1 MSHKQGIQKCMK
13 NVVAH
18 GGFEQYRSCNDPHF
32 WLHCSKLVEGGLDK
46 SAEQL
51 WKGPMRTVGRIAIL
65 GSVPLRVLLAIG
77 FLVMSALQPGLF
89 ATADATGVHASADL
103 QAETPA
109 HGMGHHGAKANDTDR
124 SEHQHG
130 DNQSAD
136 KSCEVHC
143 APANAVPVDCPELEP
158 VVSRCFA
165 PVIAV
170 ILPLG
175 EYKALIRPPKYI

>member
-1 MSHKQGIQKCMK
+1 MYEKYCGAWELRAIPFLQ
-13 NVVAH
+13 
-18 GGFEQYRSCNDPHF
+18 RSSL
-32 WLHCSKLVEGGLDK
+32 WLQCSKLVEGGLDK
-46 SAEQL
+46 SAEHL
-51 WKGPMRTVGRIAIL
+51 WKGTMRTVGRIAIL
-65 GSVPLRVLLAIG
+65 GSVPLRTLLAVV

-89 ATADATGVHASADL
+89 ATANATGFHASADL

-109 HGMGHHGAKANDTDR
+109 HGMGHHGATANDTDR

-130 DNQSAD
+130 DKQSADKQSAD

-143 APANAVPVDCPELEP
+143 APANAVPVDCPELEH

-170 ILPLG
+170 TLPLG
-175 EYKALIRPPKYI
+175 EYKALIRPPRYV